1 MAKDLEKTLTEL
13 RKVRDAIEAD
23 ERLTPEERDEQLDE
37 IEDAMDSEVD
47 FFNLLYNQA
56 EGTVQ
61 SAK

>member
-61 SAK
+61 

>member
-1 MAKDLEKTLTEL
+1 M
-13 RKVRDAIEAD
+13 RDAIEAD
-23 ERLTPEERDEQLDE
+23 DRLTAAERDEQLDE

-61 SAK
+61 